1 MLLRFCQGTKVCSPR
16 IAQECREERL
26 CSHSCRRQSGTT
38 IACEIA
44 KSVQTP
50 EVGAIEDVLAINIE
64 YMSVGKKGD
73 LLHLA
78 AEAES
83 VMGGWA
89 TGSHLGKFQD

>member
-16 IAQECREERL
+16 IAQECREEQL
-26 CSHSCRRQSGTT
+26 CSHSCRRQSGSTT
-38 IACEIA
+38 ACEIA

-50 EVGAIEDVLAINIE
+50 EIEDVLAINIG
-64 YMSVGKKGD
+64 YMLVGKKGD

-89 TGSHLGKFQD
+89 TGSHLGKF